1 MRQLSGMDA
10 TFLNMETPSTFG
22 HVSSLNLFDVSAVGS
37 DGFFEA
43 TRGLVEQR
51 LGLLVPF
58 RRRLVEVPLG
68 LDLPYWIEDPDFDL
82 DFHVRHHAVP
92 SPGTPEQ
99 LSDVVSRIHARPL
112 DRSRPLWELYVIDG
126 VDDGR
131 MAATFTKVHHA
142 TIDGAS
148 GAMMLAALLDLD
160 PEGSTPE
167 PVPWQ
172 PEAVPSDRQ
181 LLERTMLEYVKRPEK
196 FIRLSVRAMR
206 ELSAATR
213 HGGLRVMADVLAQP
227 VPGPLGDFMRRRLR
241 GTDQEIDHPP
251 ALPLTAAPRTPWNA
265 SIGAHRR
272 FAYTTVPLA
281 DAKSVRRAIGCTFN
295 DVVMALCSGTLRRY
309 LTKHDCLPDE
319 PLIAMVPVSVRTG
332 SEQDSYQNRVSA
344 LFADLATNEPD
355 PRRRINRLKAT
366 MDRAK
371 TDFRAIPAEALQ
383 DFTQFAPPAIAARA
397 MRMFSRL
404 RIVDRTAPPFN
415 LVISNVPGPSVPLY
429 GAGAELL
436 HFYPVSAIVDG
447 IGLNITVQSY
457 NGNLD
462 FGFVCDRDLVPDVW
476 LMADLLQESM
486 AELLTLT

>member
-1 MRQLSGMDA
+1 MDA

-92 SPGTPEQ
+92 APGTPEQ